1 MTAAAEPTSWRS
13 VLGALVA
20 RRDLTAGEAA
30 WTMNSVVRDEATPAQ
45 LAGFLLGLRAKGET
59 PHEIETFARTLY
71 AHSHRI
77 DVPGSIVDIVGTGG
91 DLAGTVNISTMATMV
106 LAGTGVTVVKHG
118 GRSASSPCGAADVL
132 EELGVNLALQPER
145 VGRLATEAGITFCL
159 APVFH
164 PGMRHAAPVR
174 KQLGVPTV
182 FNWLAPLINPA
193 DPRHQLVGVAMP
205 HLAPVIARVLAD
217 RGCTSIVT
225 RGDDGLDELTTV
237 TTSRVWLVHDGEV
250 RESVFDPLELGL
262 ARVEPAALRGE
273 TLAYNVNAVREL
285 LAGRTGPIR
294 DAVLLNAAA
303 ALATLTLDDRPLAEQ
318 LAEPLAR
325 CAESIDSGAAADV
338 LARWVKASNQP

>member
-1 MTAAAEPTSWRS
+1 MSMSWKN
-13 VLGALVA
+13 VLSALVA
-20 RRDLTAGEAA
+20 RRDLTDSQAEWAMA
-30 WTMNSVVRDEATPAQ
+30 SVVRDEATPAQ

-59 PHEIETFARTLY
+59 PQEIEAFARELY

-77 DVPGSIVDIVGTGG
+77 EVPGTIVDIVGTGG
-91 DLAGTVNISTMATMV
+91 DMASTVNISTMATLV

-132 EELGVNLALQPER
+132 EELGVNLGLPPEQ

-174 KQLGVPTV
+174 RELGVPTV

-205 HLAPVIARVLAD
+205 HLAPVIARVLAA
-217 RGCTSIVT
+217 RGCTSIVV

-237 TTSRVWLVHDGEV
+237 TTSRVWLVRDGEV
-250 RESVFDPLELGL
+250 TESVFDPASVGIPS
-262 ARVEPAALRGE
+262 VSPSALRGE
-273 TLAYNVNAVREL
+273 TLAYNVTAVREL
-285 LAGRTGPIR
+285 LAGRKGPIR
-294 DAVLLNAAA
+294 DAVLVNAAA
-303 ALATLTLDDRPLAEQ
+303 ALATLTLDDRPFAEQ
-318 LAEPLAR
+318 LVEPLAR
-325 CAESIDSGAAADV
+325 CAESIDTGAAADV
-338 LARWVKASNQP
+338 LARWVKASTAPA